1 MGGECVG
8 VSDGVEV
15 SRSLMN
21 VGGKGGGKKVA
32 FLGGNALIDRPCCR
46 RS

>member
-15 SRSLMN
+15 SISLMN
-21 VGGKGGGKKVA
+21 VGGKGGGKE
-32 FLGGNALIDRPCCR
+32 GGIPRRECIDW
-46 RS
+46 